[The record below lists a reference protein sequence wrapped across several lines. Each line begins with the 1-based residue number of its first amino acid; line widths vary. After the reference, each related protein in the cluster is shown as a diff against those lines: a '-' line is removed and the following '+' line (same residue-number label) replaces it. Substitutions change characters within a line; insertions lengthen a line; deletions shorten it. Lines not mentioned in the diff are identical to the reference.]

1 VVTTLAAYYRA
12 HLVATAPIP
21 NASSSHNS
29 PRGGGGSSN
38 NSSNNNN
45 NNNNAGGG
53 GNVND
58 SLKVLAQLLQEGG
71 AHISPSEAGV
81 ALFTTL
87 FCSQNTI

>member
-29 PRGGGGSSN
+29 PRGGSSN
-38 NSSNNNN
+38 TSSNNNN
-45 NNNNAGGG
+45 NNTPAGGG